1 MRMVF
6 HTIGKNLAASDN
18 SVVVACLVEKDAITG
33 FRIAISATETP
44 ACRYRMPLSGE
55 SNMIRKLVWTVPL
68 VTPVPQNDECF

>member
-55 SNMIRKLVWTVPL
+55 FEHDPQTRLDC
-68 VTPVPQNDECF
+68 TPRHSRPTER